1 MAAIKY
7 QHSLVRP
14 SELLSSCGWMMLFVD
29 QPSGGRVPGFRR
41 ISQIN
46 GFSTLLPGSE
56 KKMLTTHGCFV
67 QKQQL
72 IGNAYGEVL
81 LQRAEKIFGND
92 TWQLCYPTSPF
103 HFSLEFSLGFP
114 ASGVTVKVQGI
125 NSKSPVISPY
135 SWPAFLAMCKFRRLK
150 TSSQSCKIL
159 ILWTVLAHL
168 LLGYFLNHLDNVVL
182 PFCIFS

>member
-103 HFSLEFSLGFP
+103 HSSLESGFSCYWGYCQGARHKLKESNDIP
-114 ASGVTVKVQGI
+114 IQLACLSGHVQI
-125 NSKSPVISPY
+125 QKAEN
-135 SWPAFLAMCKFRRLK
+135 
-150 TSSQSCKIL
+150 
-159 ILWTVLAHL
+159 
-168 LLGYFLNHLDNVVL
+168 
-182 PFCIFS
+182 IFSEL